1 MLRKVFKALFLILF
15 FLILFDT
22 LRDNL
27 GIINIRSY
35 LENSIICSD
44 ILVLNSYYQMANFE
58 LVRSVLF
65 HSEKYN
71 NYKQRRV
78 QSRVI

>member
-1 MLRKVFKALFLILF
+1 MLTKVFKAL

-35 LENSIICSD
+35 LENSIIFSD

-65 HSEKYN
+65 HS
-71 NYKQRRV
+71 
-78 QSRVI
+78 

>member
-1 MLRKVFKALFLILF
+1 MLRKVFKAL

-78 QSRVI
+78 QSRVICP